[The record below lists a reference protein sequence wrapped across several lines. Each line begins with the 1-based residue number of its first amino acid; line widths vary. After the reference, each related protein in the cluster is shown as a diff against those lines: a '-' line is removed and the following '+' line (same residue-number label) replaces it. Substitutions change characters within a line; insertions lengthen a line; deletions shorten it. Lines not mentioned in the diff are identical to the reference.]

1 MIYPLYIFTST
12 VSSSTNLYFATWL
25 LITLSCSCLIIF
37 ESLFW
42 RFLSCMNE
50 CVCQLFGCLYIFLS
64 VHFLITYKPVACLP
78 CMLLV
83 WCEWSALDR
92 HALNIALVYSHQL
105 WQYLGPALTSGGLEI
120 WPCQSHSYVTPSVS
134 TCSYQSCLSPCQL
147 AGHGTHLSVWHHL
160 SVCVHIYHHV
170 TRHYFVA
177 LVSVCLFLSF
187 IPLVFWVVLLLLLS
201 LTALMSVFSVV
212 SLTSAW
218 STHCSTHLYPSVLF
232 ISPVSVIYTQCYY
245 VRHIK

>member
-64 VHFLITYKPVACLP
+64 VHVLITYKPVACLP

-105 WQYLGPALTSGGLEI
+105 WQYLGPALTSGGLET

-177 LVSVCLFLSF
+177 LVSVFFPFIYPPSFLGCFASASQLDSTHVCFQCCFSHQCLVYTLFYSLVSISF
-187 IPLVFWVVLLLLLS
+187 IYLTCVCDLHTMLLCQ
-201 LTALMSVFSVV
+201 T
-212 SLTSAW
+212 
-218 STHCSTHLYPSVLF
+218 Y
-232 ISPVSVIYTQCYY
+232 
-245 VRHIK
+245 